1 MFKHKLNPII
11 QNQVDLILF
20 EEGCFTPL
28 NWMQKSGHLD
38 STVYLNWKEG
48 RFEYLEDEFITSK
61 TEILS
66 TLEDIQ
72 EYASIQQLV
81 SYNNTYTSLTSQAL
95 RVCRSSANESFFTT
109 IYEPAQDRVQI
120 DLFFDSAQAI
130 TISDLIRAIV
140 DKQSA
145 GIEDLLIKLEYSD
158 SEKHQQFTQLLAYE
172 KEIMQGTA
180 TCEKKLKLM
189 QEITLIA
196 YDLLH
201 RFTLDFITP
210 LWHKLSDDISDLTF
224 DSNVQDNHLSFTAY
238 KGFQWQRVIESIE
251 HEQNWIKH
259 PILNFRYAEACFKLN
274 KEKLAIAHWFCL
286 FIQFPQQAEQFIQK
300 SCSQIL
306 MADWQSFTEL
316 DPELESSLFPAWMVM
331 KIPALAKNA
340 LVVENNTN
348 QPLELIKN
356 LVSISENKLNVDLRV
371 SLQKMSPA
379 LFVHYM
385 KNIDNSK

>member
-38 STVYLNWKEG
+38 STVYLKWKEG
-48 RFEYLEDEFITSK
+48 GIEYLEDEFITAMA
-61 TEILS
+61 EILS

-81 SYNNTYTSLTSQAL
+81 SYKNTYTSITSQAL
-95 RVCRSSANESFFTT
+95 RICRSSTNENFFTT
-109 IYEPAQDRVQI
+109 IYEPAQDRVQM

-130 TISDLIRAIV
+130 TISDLIKAIIN
-140 DKQSA
+140 KQDA
-145 GIEDLLIKLEYSD
+145 EIDDLLIKLEDSD
-158 SEKHQQFTQLLAYE
+158 IDKNQQFTQLLAYE
-172 KEIMQGTA
+172 TEIVHGKA
-180 TCEKKLKLM
+180 TCEKKVKLM
-189 QEITLIA
+189 QELTPLA

-201 RFTLDFITP
+201 RFTFDFITP
-210 LWHKLSDDISDLTF
+210 LWHKLSDDISNLTF
-224 DSNVQDNHLSFTAY
+224 DPNAQDNHLSFTAY

-251 HEQNWIKH
+251 LEQNWIEH
-259 PILNFRYAEACFKLN
+259 SVLNFRYAEANFKLN
-274 KEKLAIAHWFCL
+274 KEKEALAHWFSF
-286 FIQFPQQAEQFIQK
+286 FILYPQQAEQFIRK
-300 SCSQIL
+300 SCNQLL
-306 MADWQSFTEL
+306 MSAWQSFTEL

-331 KIPALAKNA
+331 ETPSLAKNT
-340 LVVENNTN
+340 LVDEKNTN

-356 LVSISENKLNVDLRV
+356 LVSNSENKLNVDLRV
-371 SLQKMSPA
+371 SLQKVSPA

-385 KNIDNSK
+385 KNIDN